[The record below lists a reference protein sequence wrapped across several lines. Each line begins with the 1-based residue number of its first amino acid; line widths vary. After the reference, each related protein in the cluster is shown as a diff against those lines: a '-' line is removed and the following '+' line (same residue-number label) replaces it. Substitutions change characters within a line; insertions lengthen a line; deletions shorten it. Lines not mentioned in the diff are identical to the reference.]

1 MSLVKT
7 ARRALRGVYP
17 DWRSRAEEKE
27 IVMKT
32 TSLFQLGG
40 IAVLLSAILTG
51 IGNLIYFLSGQPD
64 LLTAP
69 DLWRG
74 IFAGA
79 LFVLG
84 LGALFAR
91 QSHRGGILG
100 LVGYVLLVCAMIFFI
115 GSDAVAL
122 GVSAGVI
129 SDEQIAQVP
138 SYALSSS
145 IMPWI
150 WVAALIAFGISIYR
164 AQVFPKYAGVLLV
177 LVGLLQP
184 LTGPLAFTRPI
195 YAACYFV
202 AWAWLGWT
210 LYSKAGMQ
218 RDE

>member
-1 MSLVKT
+1 
-7 ARRALRGVYP
+7 
-17 DWRSRAEEKE
+17 
-27 IVMKT
+27 MKT

-51 IGNLIYFLSGQPD
+51 IGNLIYFLSGQPAQSA
-64 LLTAP
+64 TP

-91 QSHRGGILG
+91 QSQQGGVLG
-100 LVGYVLLVCAMIFFI
+100 LVGYILLVCATIFFVV
-115 GSDAVAL
+115 SDAVTL

-129 SDEQIAQVP
+129 SEEQIAQVS
-138 SYALSSS
+138 SYTVSSS
-145 IMPWI
+145 VMPWI
-150 WVAALIAFGISIYR
+150 WVAGLIAFGVSIYR
-164 AQVFPKYAGVLLV
+164 AQVFPKYAGVLLL
-177 LVGLLQP
+177 LVGLIQP

-202 AWAWLGWT
+202 AWAWLGWK
-210 LYSKAGMQ
+210 LYSNAGIQ
-218 RDE
+218 KDEQQTARQGITVNASR

>member
-1 MSLVKT
+1 
-7 ARRALRGVYP
+7 
-17 DWRSRAEEKE
+17 
-27 IVMKT
+27 MKT

-64 LLTAP
+64 QPMTL

-79 LFVLG
+79 LFILG

-91 QSHRGGILG
+91 QAQRGGLLG
-100 LVGYVLLVCAMIFFI
+100 LIGYILLACAVIFFVV
-115 GSDAVAL
+115 SDAVAL
-122 GVSAGVI
+122 AVAAGVI
-129 SDEQIAQVP
+129 SNEEIAQVP
-138 SYALSSS
+138 SYTLSSS

-150 WVAALIAFGISIYR
+150 WVAGLLAFGISIYR
-164 AQVFPKYAGVLLV
+164 AQVFPKYAGVLLL
-177 LVGLLQP
+177 LVGFLQP
-184 LTGPLAFTRPI
+184 LTGPQAFARPV

-210 LYSKAGMQ
+210 LYSNAGIQ
-218 RDE
+218 NDEQQNARQGATAISSR